1 MFFSFYTIVIL
12 NLEKQQNCKNVIELI
27 HKYQIRTWTFEDKS
41 TLEIRYSKSKIH
53 YIVKVPIKPYIRY
66 FDISNVEITFYDEN
80 NFLMHKENVKLK
92 EFAKYGEYF
101 EYSGLFKLSKS
112 EYNNFKKARV
122 WVK

>member
-1 MFFSFYTIVIL
+1 VIFFFIA
-12 NLEKQQNCKNVIELI
+12 
-27 HKYQIRTWTFEDKS
+27 
-41 TLEIRYSKSKIH
+41 
-53 YIVKVPIKPYIRY
+53 
-66 FDISNVEITFYDEN
+66 
-80 NFLMHKENVKLK
+80 NVKLK